1 MAWSYSTWQLPKT
14 DAELMKKGVDADD
27 IRLRQLEAIQFL
39 WSGAIARWRL
49 ELGLV
54 AHQRIRLIGF
64 RSRSVATCND

>member
-1 MAWSYSTWQLPKT
+1 
-14 DAELMKKGVDADD
+14 MKKGVDADD

-54 AHQRIRLIGF
+54 AHQWIRLIGF